1 MGLDM
6 YASRKAKIILVTSK
20 KSNDKLN
27 LSVGNTSVQEIAYW
41 RKHNRLHGWMEEL
54 WRKKGNEGEFNTE
67 ELLLELIDIVN
78 LEKAILKNELPM
90 TEGFFFG
97 GDSYEDY
104 EEHYMTDDLKFV
116 KEARQAINEGDDVI
130 YNSWW

>member
-1 MGLDM
+1 
-6 YASRKAKIILVTSK
+6 
-20 KSNDKLN
+20 
-27 LSVGNTSVQEIAYW
+27 
-41 RKHNRLHGWMEEL
+41 MEEL

>member
-54 WRKKGNEGEFNTE
+54 WRKKGNEGVFNTE

>member
-1 MGLDM
+1 M

>member
-54 WRKKGNEGEFNTE
+54 WRKKGNEGVFNTE

-116 KEARQAINEGDDVI
+116 KEAIVFH
-130 YNSWW
+130 

>member
-54 WRKKGNEGEFNTE
+54 WRKKGNEGVFNTE

-90 TEGFFFG
+90 TEGIFFG